1 MTCFSFIAPLVLA
14 ELSAGRKSACAS
26 PPALLRPP
34 LKASK
39 CLVLC
44 SPQTGPAASSLGK
57 ELNPGHV
64 WDDQMD
70 LAVTHN
76 KPNPCPV
83 GILHLYVVMYL
94 VGRKVST
101 LEVQE
106 QEKFS

>member
-1 MTCFSFIAPLVLA
+1 MCGMARWIWW
-14 ELSAGRKSACAS
+14 LSLS
-26 PPALLRPP
+26 
-34 LKASK
+34 
-39 CLVLC
+39 VT
-44 SPQTGPAASSLGK
+44 QSS
-57 ELNPGHV
+57 H
-64 WDDQMD
+64 
-70 LAVTHN
+70 HN